1 MRLLLPTRMKIK
13 ESLQVEVRSRQGLIY
28 EGELEAV
35 TSYNTVGPFDVLPR
49 HSNFISMINK
59 KLILRQHDG
68 RTDEI
73 TLDNGV
79 MMVEENKVYIFLG
92 IAKV

>member
-1 MRLLLPTRMKIK
+1 MKTN
-13 ESLQVEVRSRQGLIY
+13 ESLIVEVRSRQGLIFD
-28 EGELEAV
+28 GELAAV

-59 KLILRQHDG
+59 RLILRQHDG

-73 TLDNGV
+73 NLDNGV

-92 IAKV
+92 IANM

>member
-1 MRLLLPTRMKIK
+1 MKIK

>member
-1 MRLLLPTRMKIK
+1 MPPTRMKIK
-13 ESLQVEVRSRQGLIY
+13 GSLQVEVRSRQGLIF
-28 EGELEAV
+28 EGELEAI
-35 TSYNTVGPFDVLPR
+35 TSYNSVGTFDVLPE
-49 HSNFISMINK
+49 HSNFISMISR
-59 KLILRQHDG
+59 KLILRQRDG